1 MVRDAFLTPRLDQKM
16 PPKRNFGV
24 KWLRVLKQLQFIIL
38 LRAPLIVGVGAPC
51 CGYILPQ
58 TQVI

>member
-1 MVRDAFLTPRLDQKM
+1 MAKKKNGAGCVFG
-16 PPKRNFGV
+16 KRNFGV